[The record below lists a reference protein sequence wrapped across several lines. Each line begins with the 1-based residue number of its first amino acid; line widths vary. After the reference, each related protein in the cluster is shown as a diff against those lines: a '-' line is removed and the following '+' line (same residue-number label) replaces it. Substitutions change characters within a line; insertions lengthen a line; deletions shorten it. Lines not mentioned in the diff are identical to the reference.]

1 MKNNENLVLV
11 NIDYNSFNK
20 EDILRNYNSLWLN
33 VLYNALMDLTPS
45 TTKPIEPLRNIIDI
59 DSRLCSLLYGITINM
74 DSIEFNLDVLTDI
87 ICCRIRDEENIILE
101 KQLSHEEYEA
111 AIESSKKIEILQLI
125 LSHCCSEK
133 QLKEFVI
140 NNIKSNRSRLFKT

>member
-1 MKNNENLVLV
+1 MEN
-11 NIDYNSFNK
+11 NSFNK
-20 EDILRNYNSLWLN
+20 KDILRNYNLLWSNL
-33 VLYNALMDLTPS
+33 LYNALMDLALS
-45 TTKPIEPLRNIIDI
+45 TTRTIEPLRNIIDI
-59 DSRLCSLLYGITINM
+59 DNRLCSLLYGTTINI
-74 DSIEFNLDVLTDI
+74 DSIEFDLDVLTDI

-101 KQLSHEEYEA
+101 KQLSHEA

-140 NNIKSNRSRLFKT
+140 SNIKSNRSRLFKT

>member
-1 MKNNENLVLV
+1 MEN
-11 NIDYNSFNK
+11 NSFNK
-20 EDILRNYNSLWLN
+20 KDILRNYNLLWSN
-33 VLYNALMDLTPS
+33 ILYNALMDLALSATR
-45 TTKPIEPLRNIIDI
+45 TIEPLRNIIDI
-59 DSRLCSLLYGITINM
+59 DNRLCSLLYGTTINI
-74 DSIEFNLDVLTDI
+74 DSIEFDLDVLTDI

-101 KQLSHEEYEA
+101 KQLSHEA

-140 NNIKSNRSRLFKT
+140 SNIKSNRSRLFKT

>member
-1 MKNNENLVLV
+1 MENNS
-11 NIDYNSFNK
+11 YSK

-33 VLYNALMDLTPS
+33 VLYNALMDLAPS
-45 TTKPIEPLRNIIDI
+45 MTKPIEPLRNIIDI

-101 KQLSHEEYEA
+101 KQPSYEEYDA
-111 AIESSKKIEILQLI
+111 AIESSKEIEILRLI

-140 NNIKSNRSRLFKT
+140 SNIKSNRSRLFKT

>member
-1 MKNNENLVLV
+1 MEN
-11 NIDYNSFNK
+11 NSFNK
-20 EDILRNYNSLWLN
+20 KDILRNYNLLWSN
-33 VLYNALMDLTPS
+33 ILYNALMDLALS
-45 TTKPIEPLRNIIDI
+45 TTRTIEPLRNIIDI
-59 DSRLCSLLYGITINM
+59 DNRLCSLLYGTAINI
-74 DSIEFNLDVLTDI
+74 DSIEFDLDVLTDI

-101 KQLSHEEYEA
+101 KQLSHEA

-140 NNIKSNRSRLFKT
+140 SNIKSNRSRLFKT